1 MDEYDIG
8 KAFKRIEDELI
19 RSMIRNFEHHKA
31 EETKEGFQW
40 TQWQVEQLR
49 ALEEYKKQNKEKFNG
64 DFAEINKSIGPLIKM
79 ARKEGNLE
87 QEEKIL
93 KAIKNGAKLQKGKGD
108 VIGAFFQVN
117 DRKLNALVKA
127 TTDDFKK
134 AEVAILR
141 MADDQYRKTIFAA
154 QVYANAGGT
163 NYEKAVDMATKDFI
177 SKGINCI
184 EYKDGSRHRLEDY
197 ASMAI
202 RTAVKRAYLTGE
214 GEKRKE
220 WGISTVIMNKRGN
233 ACPKCLP
240 FVGKILIDDVWSGGS
255 KEDGTYPLMSEAIS
269 AGLYH
274 PNCKDS
280 HTTYFPG
287 ISTPPND
294 KYSRKELQEI
304 HEQYK
309 KEAKEKYAKRQQGK
323 FKRLGKN
330 SLDEEN
336 KKYYKSKA
344 NEWAKYSGNGVENIS
359 NSGIMNVKETFRKP
373 KNARDGVKFISDE
386 MFDKLTIA
394 AKKKGAVIIR
404 GTEEAERH
412 LDAVN
417 AAASNIGDI
426 LMFRKD
432 VCISEVLEETY
443 HFEQNIQHLN
453 DEKGEPLRSILN
465 EIDAKQYLLENA
477 AKYKIP
483 RNELELTKKQLEDYK
498 KQLKEYEERRKDHV

>member
-49 ALEEYKKQNKEKFNG
+49 ALEEYKKQNKEKFSG
-64 DFAEINKSIGPLIKM
+64 DFAEINKSIAPLIEM

-108 VIGAFFQVN
+108 LIGAFFQIN
-117 DRKLNALVKA
+117 DRKLDALVKA

-141 MADDQYRKTIFAA
+141 MADDQYRKTIFTA

-163 NYEKAVDMATKDFI
+163 TYEKAVDMAAKDFI

-220 WGISTVIMNKRGN
+220 WGVSTVIMNKRGN

-255 KEDGTYPLMSEAIS
+255 KEDGSYPLMSEAVS

-287 ISTPPND
+287 ISTPPD
-294 KYSRKELQEI
+294 DEYSRKELKEVY
-304 HEQYK
+304 EQYK
-309 KEAKEKYAKRQQGK
+309 KEAKEKYAKRQQEK
-323 FKRLGKN
+323 FERLEKN
-330 SLDEEN
+330 SLDKENQKRYAAKREEWK
-336 KKYYKSKA
+336 KKYASSSHIRA
-344 NEWAKYSGNGVENIS
+344 
-359 NSGIMNVKETFRKP
+359 
-373 KNARDGVKFISDE
+373 GVKKSVEKPSGSDIIKLSDTKE
-386 MFDKLTIA
+386 VSQARSVGKIDKNIYKCITEDIVTDE
-394 AKKKGAVIIR
+394 VIMTDERIKHIK
-404 GTEEAERH
+404 ERH
-412 LDAVN
+412 PNDYERYYEYMKEIVEQPDYIIEANKPNTAL
-417 AAASNIGDI
+417 I
-426 LMFRKD
+426 LKEIK
-432 VCISEVLEETY
+432 VSE
-443 HFEQNIQHLN
+443 
-453 DEKGEPLRSILN
+453 EKQFKTILRLTTSTDNPGFKNSIITFMKINNKEWNRLLRN
-465 EIDAKQYLLENA
+465 KQIL
-477 AKYKIP
+477 
-483 RNELELTKKQLEDYK
+483 YK
-498 KQLKEYEERRKDHV
+498 KE